1 MPFLPAAAKF
11 VPVSAETG
19 LVAASA
25 ILDRLNPESPES
37 QADVHLA
44 GC

>member
-1 MPFLPAAAKF
+1 MPFLPADAKF
-11 VPVSAETG
+11 VPVSAEAG

-25 ILDRLNPESPES
+25 FLDRLNPEIQTDIHP
-37 QADVHLA
+37 A